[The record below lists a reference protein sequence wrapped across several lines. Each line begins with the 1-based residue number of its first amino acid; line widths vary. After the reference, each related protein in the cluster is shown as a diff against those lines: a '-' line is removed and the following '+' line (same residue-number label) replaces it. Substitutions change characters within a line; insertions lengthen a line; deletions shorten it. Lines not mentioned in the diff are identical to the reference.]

1 MKNTKMI
8 YLNKLILR
16 NPNKVLFLVIQYLG
30 GAIKSIYFILLA
42 ILIMYF
48 NTIFY
53 SRPFKWSYFKK
64 LYMQIY

>member
-53 SRPFKWSYFKK
+53 SRPFK
-64 LYMQIY
+64 